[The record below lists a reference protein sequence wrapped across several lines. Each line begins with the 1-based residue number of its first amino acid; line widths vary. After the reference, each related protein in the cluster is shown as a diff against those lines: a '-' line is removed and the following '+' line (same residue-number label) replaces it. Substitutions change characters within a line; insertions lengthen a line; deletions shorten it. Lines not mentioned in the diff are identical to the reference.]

1 VVAVLVASP
10 ISAAYLL
17 VAAIIAPAG
26 RMLLEK
32 KPTTLTTGLP
42 GLNPCLIAI
51 SLPAF
56 FQTGWTN
63 FGMWMVLLV
72 CVVSAV
78 VLVRLFVAVSPFPIL
93 VLPFLLIFWVL
104 YALAPRFAVL
114 HPIAFAAPQPTTFH
128 PLTAVL
134 SSLGA
139 SMFSPNIWSGLLF
152 AIGVLVSNWRHGLI
166 AILGAAIGT
175 AVAYYYHDAN
185 PAGANLGT
193 YGFNGVLTAV
203 AVFVFCGGKFRLSI
217 LGALL
222 ATILTPAVAEFG
234 LPTLAAPFALTTW
247 LMLMLGW
254 VEEHWFAVTTTPDSA
269 VAHASK
275 SGATTQ
281 PAYH

>member
-1 VVAVLVASP
+1 
-10 ISAAYLL
+10 
-17 VAAIIAPAG
+17 
-26 RMLLEK
+26 
-32 KPTTLTTGLP
+32 
-42 GLNPCLIAI
+42 LIAI

-63 FGMWMVLLV
+63 VGMWMVLLV
-72 CVVSAV
+72 CVVCAV

-104 YALAPRFAVL
+104 YSLAPRFDVL
-114 HPIAFAAPQPTTFH
+114 QPIAFAAPQPTAFH

-139 SMFSPNIWSGLLF
+139 SMHAPNIWSGLLF
-152 AIGVLVSNWRHGLI
+152 AIGVLVSNWRQGLI

-175 AVAYYYHDAN
+175 AVSYYYHHAD
-185 PAGANLGT
+185 PAGANLGA
-193 YGFNGVLTAV
+193 YGFNGVLAAV
-203 AVFVFCGGKFRLSI
+203 AVFVFCGSKLRLSV

-254 VEEHWFAVTTTPDSA
+254 VEDNWFAVPTVSA
-269 VAHASK
+269 ALGANESK
-275 SGATTQ
+275 SSAT
-281 PAYH
+281 AKLAHR